1 MILIQISDDLKMR
14 DLSKLASK
22 IEKNHMK
29 RIAIEQ
35 FELDPVNITRIAD
48 DFRYT
53 WEFNFEILK
62 KWWNFSRDNN
72 RAVSLFSKTL
82 ENTFPKKLSLL

>member
-1 MILIQISDDLKMR
+1 MK

-35 FELDPVNITRIAD
+35 FEIDPVDLARIAD
-48 DFRYT
+48 DFRDT